1 MENEKVFL
9 VGHCDKQYDPIPV
22 PRKIFSTKEKAENYV
37 KEILCVKSDLTTVD
51 EGYIKYINPDYPN
64 EYCIIEEAIVQ

>member
-9 VGHCDKQYDPIPV
+9 VGHCNRQYEPFPV

-37 KEILCVKSDLTTVD
+37 KEILNTS
-51 EGYIKYINPDYPN
+51 IPINRDGIYFTLEYPN
-64 EYCIIEEAIVQ
+64 EYCMIEEAIVQ